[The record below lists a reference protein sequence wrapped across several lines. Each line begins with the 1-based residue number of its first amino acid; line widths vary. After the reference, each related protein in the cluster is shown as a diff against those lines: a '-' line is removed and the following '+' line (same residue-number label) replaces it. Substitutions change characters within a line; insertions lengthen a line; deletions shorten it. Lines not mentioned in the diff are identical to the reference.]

1 MSRDNSSSSIG
12 AQYRTLTEG
21 LQKRIPPYAATLLG
35 TWAVVCAVTALFPPL
50 RHAVRPELFWINE
63 NFLLLRPN
71 LAYATF
77 LGLLAAALSTRK
89 RAGWRVLVVFLV
101 FNLADATGD
110 LTTRSRSGLAV
121 TVAIVLLVLV
131 LLARKGFTTRVR
143 SRSVIKA
150 GVVLACTLAV
160 SIGIGFLLIEVLP
173 GTLPADQRL
182 LWSVNRATGGI
193 LGPRAFD
200 GHPSEWASD
209 FIGFLGAVSLLG
221 SFAVVF
227 QSQAL
232 DAVLRRPEERAIR
245 ALLDE
250 YGRGDSLGYFAT
262 RRDKAAMFS
271 EDGRAA
277 VLYRVEIGVC
287 LASGDPIGDPGAW
300 PSAIA
305 RWQQYADDHGWSQ
318 AVLGAS
324 ERGAQQYE
332 RAGLTALQ
340 LGDEAIIDV
349 ATFNQNR
356 NRLRPVRQAVRRVER
371 QGITIRI
378 RRHHQVPEDEM
389 DLISELAERWRG
401 DEPERGFSMALG
413 RLGDPEDGDCLLV
426 EALDPDGTV
435 VALLSFVPW
444 GRSGISLDLM
454 RRDPEAPN
462 GVIEFLVST
471 LAERGGEH
479 RVAQISLNFAVL
491 RSVFQEGARI
501 GAGPVLRVLRKV
513 LLVLSR
519 YWQLEALYRSNVK
532 FEPNWLPRFLCYDDA
547 RMLVRIG
554 VASGIAEGFV
564 NVPGWTRTRRKLVP
578 EALPEARADQIVA
591 SVCEHQAQRAR
602 GRRPP
607 EQVRVRLERLAEM
620 SEAGVQAYPAST
632 GRPSSVTDALAAPDG
647 TTVTVAGR
655 LVGVRNHGGVLFAEV
670 RDWTGL
676 VQCVLQCGTEA
687 GAEPDLRAFV
697 ARCDLGD
704 LVEMTG
710 DLDLTRTG
718 QRSVFV
724 SSWRMLAKCLHP
736 LPSRVNGTLAPEVRV
751 RQRHVDLALNDD
763 ARELLRRRGTVIRQ
777 IRETLHAQGY
787 LEVETPVLHTVHG
800 GANARPFTTYSN
812 AYDLPLSLRIAP
824 ELYLKRLCVGGVDKV
839 YELGRV
845 FRNEGA
851 DRTHNPEFTAL
862 EAYDAFGDYT
872 TMRHLCREVIVATA
886 IAAHGEPV
894 LVRRDDDGTEERF
907 PIGGEWPVVTVHAAV
922 SAAVGTEVD
931 WSTPLETWRE
941 LAVRH
946 GVPSGE
952 DRTGDQIV
960 LDLYEKLVEPH
971 TVHPTFY
978 ADFPTSVCPLTR
990 SRDDVPALAERWDLV
1005 AFGMEIATAY
1015 SELTDPVEQR
1025 RRLEEQSLL
1034 AAGGDAEAMVVD
1046 EQFLQALEF
1055 GLPPTGGIG
1064 IGVDRLLMLLSGES
1078 IRATL
1083 AFPLVRPGTTAE
1095 AP

>member
-1 MSRDNSSSSIG
+1 MSPDSSTSI
-12 AQYRTLTEG
+12 AARYRSLSEG
-21 LQKRIPPYAATLLG
+21 LQRRIPSYAATLLG
-35 TWAVVCAVTALFPPL
+35 TWAVVCAVTAVLPPL
-50 RHAVRPELFWINE
+50 RHAVRMELFWINE
-63 NFLLLRPN
+63 NILLLRPN

-77 LGLLAAALSTRK
+77 LGLTAAALSTRK

-121 TVAIVLLVLV
+121 TVAVLLLLVV
-131 LLARKGFTTRVR
+131 LLARRGFTTRVR
-143 SRSVIKA
+143 SRSLVKA
-150 GVVLACTLAV
+150 AVVLGCCLAA
-160 SIGIGFLLIEVLP
+160 SIGIGFLLIELFH

-182 LWSVNRATGGI
+182 LWSVNRATGG
-193 LGPRAFD
+193 LVGPRAFD
-200 GHPSEWASD
+200 GYPVEWVSD

-221 SFAVVF
+221 SFAVIF

-271 EDGRAA
+271 QDGRAA

-287 LASGDPIGDPGAW
+287 LASGDPIGDPRSWA
-300 PSAIA
+300 SAIG
-305 RWQQYADDHGWSQ
+305 RWQQYADAHGWSQ

-324 ERGAQQYE
+324 ERGAEHYE
-332 RAGLTALQ
+332 RAGLTALH

-349 ATFNQNR
+349 AAFNR
-356 NRLRPVRQAVRRVER
+356 NRTRLRPVRQAVRRIER
-371 QGITIRI
+371 QGVTVRI
-378 RRHHQVPEDEM
+378 RRHHQVPAEDM
-389 DLISELAERWRG
+389 ALVAELAERWRG

-426 EALDPDGTV
+426 EALAPDGSIL
-435 VALLSFVPW
+435 ALLSFVPW
-444 GRSGISLDLM
+444 GRSGVSLDLM

-462 GVIEFLVST
+462 GVIEFLVSAI
-471 LAERGGEH
+471 AERGGEH

-532 FEPNWLPRFLCYDDA
+532 FEPLWLPRFLCYDDA

-554 VASGIAEGFV
+554 LASGIAEGFV
-564 NVPGWTRTRRKLVP
+564 NVPGWTRTRRRLVP

-591 SVCEHQAQRAR
+591 QVAQQQEARAR

-620 SEAGVQAYPAST
+620 AAAGVQAYPAAD
-632 GRPSSVTDALAAPDG
+632 GRPASVADALARTDRTA
-647 TTVTVAGR
+647 VTVAGR
-655 LVGVRNHGGVLFAEV
+655 LVAVRNHGGVLFAVV
-670 RDWTGL
+670 RDWTGM
-676 VQCVLQCGTEA
+676 VQCVLECA
-687 GAEPDLRAFV
+687 GDVEPGLRTFV

-704 LVEMTG
+704 LVEMSG
-710 DLDLTRTG
+710 VLGLTRTG
-718 QRSVFV
+718 HRSVLV
-724 SSWRMLAKCLHP
+724 DSWRMLAKCLHP

-751 RQRHVDLALNDD
+751 RQRHLDLAMNDD
-763 ARELLRRRGTVIRQ
+763 ARELLRRRATVIRQ
-777 IRETLHAQGY
+777 IRETLHEHGY

-824 ELYLKRLCVGGVDKV
+824 ELYLKRLAVGGAEKV

-872 TMRHLCREVIVATA
+872 TMRHLCREIVVATA

-894 LVRRDDDGTEERF
+894 LLRTHADGTEERF
-907 PIGGEWPVVTVHAAV
+907 PIGGEWPVVTVHDAV
-922 SAAVGTEVD
+922 SAAVGQDVD
-931 WSTPLETWRE
+931 WRTPLATWRD
-941 LAVRH
+941 LALRH

-952 DRTGDQIV
+952 DRTADQIV
-960 LDLYEKLVEPH
+960 LDLYERLVEPN

-1015 SELTDPVEQR
+1015 SELNDPVEQR
-1025 RRLEEQSLL
+1025 RRLEQQSLL
-1034 AAGGDAEAMVVD
+1034 AAGGDPEAMVVD

-1055 GLPPTGGIG
+1055 GMPPTGGIG
-1064 IGVDRLLMLLSGES
+1064 IGVDRLLMLLSGQS

-1083 AFPLVRPGTTAE
+1083 AFPLVRPGSPVDPA
-1095 AP
+1095 